1 MVNSNVT
8 HTVGTRTLDIN
19 WVANPVYPILASP
32 QPEERKETNMRGL
45 FEVIVVDPSDEIVV
59 QIGGYQRNHVVAKDE
74 TSAKIKVLKGATLPK
89 DLDEYDV
96 IVVRLGNVRAKQE
109 IQKVVV
115 VKE

>member
-8 HTVGTRTLDIN
+8 YTVGTNTLDIG
-19 WVANPVYPILASP
+19 WVANPVYPK
-32 QPEERKETNMRGL
+32 PEERKETNMYGL